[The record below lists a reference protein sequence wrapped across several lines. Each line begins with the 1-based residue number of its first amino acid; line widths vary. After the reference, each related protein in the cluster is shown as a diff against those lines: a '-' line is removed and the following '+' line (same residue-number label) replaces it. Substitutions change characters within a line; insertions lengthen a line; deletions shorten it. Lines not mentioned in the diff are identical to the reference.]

1 MSTRKIVLAVV
12 GFAAAAALV
21 AAYAIVPRHALG
33 HAATKKPRTM
43 PGL

>member
-21 AAYAIVPRHALG
+21 AAHAIVRRHAPRY
-33 HAATKKPRTM
+33 AATKKPRTM